1 MPKRI
6 GTKARKSSP
15 FHREKRRFRTSLACP
30 GLGALR
36 TRAVDARIDG
46 PRYVSAIGY
55 LEWDVRD
62 LMVDWQRRMADR
74 EVDKA
79 LIRVLRQVNAARIS
93 PSRAPAEE
101 EELDPLR
108 SASHRLAVYG
118 SLAPG
123 EPNHSVIEGIRGV
136 WTDGFVRGRLKRTGW
151 GSGIGYPAI
160 SWDPEGDRVRVKM
173 LVSPE
178 LPEHWKRLDEF
189 EGAEYARILLPVEDK
204 DGGLIAVANIY
215 ALA

>member
-1 MPKRI
+1 ME
-6 GTKARKSSP
+6 
-15 FHREKRRFRTSLACP
+15 F
-30 GLGALR
+30 
-36 TRAVDARIDG
+36 
-46 PRYVSAIGY
+46 
-55 LEWDVRD
+55 LEWDLRD
-62 LMVDWQRRMADR
+62 LILDWYRRMTALPIDP
-74 EVDKA
+74 A
-79 LIRVLRQVNAARIS
+79 LIAALQQVNAARIS
-93 PSRAPAEE
+93 SSHDSSQAELPPEDEVLEVSRQ
-101 EELDPLR
+101 
-108 SASHRLAVYG
+108 ASHRLAVYG

-123 EPNHSVIEGIRGV
+123 RPSHSVIEGIRGA

-189 EGAEYARILLPVEDK
+189 EGADYVRVLVPVEDE
-204 DGGLIAVANIY
+204 GGALIAVANIY